1 MYDAGKELLSGQ
13 GRLERAKKRELPEDT
28 PADEWPGGAATDETP
43 GMDLM
48 HPDEIAASIRVRH
61 IQTPLPRLLG
71 FPRTEA
77 VTNVRQALAE
87 RQFNSAPVL
96 DNGQVSGYVLASDLQ
111 DETDTIEPHI
121 RPITIGTVIT
131 GDTPLAAL
139 MPCMVDVGF
148 LYVVEGNKISGIV
161 TPHDLNKQPGRT
173 YFYLLVS
180 ALELAL
186 AECIRGHF
194 PDQEAAVLMLR
205 PSRRRRMQD
214 RFKEQRSRDTVADHV
229 AAMDFVD
236 LFSVIGETDELLQAF
251 GAYTSD
257 GWLREVTKPIHG
269 LRNDVMHTVRT
280 FTTDTA
286 QSLRQLIHLDELFR
300 QLLVVLTTT

>member
-1 MYDAGKELLSGQ
+1 MARQS
-13 GRLERAKKRELPEDT
+13 
-28 PADEWPGGAATDETP
+28 ATDETF
-43 GMDLM
+43 GMVLV

-77 VTNVRQALAE
+77 TTNVRQALAE
-87 RQFNSAPVL
+87 RQFDSAPVL
-96 DNGQVSGYVLASDLQ
+96 DDGQVSGYVLASDLQ
-111 DETDTIEPHI
+111 NDTDTIEPHI

-131 GDTPLAAL
+131 GDTPLVAL
-139 MPCMVDVGF
+139 LPCMVDAGF
-148 LYVVEGNKISGIV
+148 LYVVEGNKIAGIV

-173 YFYLLVS
+173 YFYLLVT

-194 PDQEAAVLMLR
+194 RDQETAVHMLL
-205 PSRRRRMQD
+205 PSRRRRVRDRLREQQD
-214 RFKEQRSRDTVADHV
+214 RDTVADHV

-236 LFSVIGETDELLQAF
+236 LFSVIGETDELLHAF
-251 GAYTSD
+251 GPYTSD
-257 GWLREVTKPIHG
+257 GWLRDVTKPIYS

-280 FTTDTA
+280 FVTDAA
-286 QSLRQLIHLDELFR
+286 QSLLHLIHLDELVR
-300 QLLVVLTTT
+300 QLLVVLTTTLNGSSLGS